1 MKGNATSMA
10 FRLKVLPRRH
20 RIAHLR
26 ALIGLE
32 PKESNR
38 REQLLNLLHA
48 EISGVSD
55 D

>member
-1 MKGNATSMA
+1 MKGNSTIAL
-10 FRLKVLPRRH
+10 RLKVLPRQH
-20 RIAHLR
+20 RIARLR

-48 EISGVSD
+48 EISGVQD